1 MVMQRFSI
9 LILCLAGLLVHGA
22 GADNKDTLDSIRSKR
37 PPRKS
42 STPSRPAPSRPRTKV
57 PRATKPVAA
66 VPQPASPA
74 PLIVAPLGGTP
85 YRTLAAALKAAK
97 PGAKIRVR
105 SGIYAESLVLDRP
118 VEIVPD
124 QFDPGGIIVE
134 GVSGPA
140 LIVTASAATVQGLT
154 FRLRAD
160 VRADYCV
167 DVSNG
172 RFTLD
177 DCEVTSGTKAA
188 VAIRGMKTDAYVNR
202 CRIKGSMGD
211 GASMTDQAGATF
223 TDCELVDNASAG
235 MRVTTEAHPILQTCI
250 LRKNKAQGLYAGDGA
265 TPSLAQCDLLEN
277 AAEGLVVEKTA
288 RATLRGGNVRG
299 NAATGVLANE
309 KADLVM
315 EGVTLTANKVGVEV
329 HNSSVAILTACRMVG
344 HSQNGLAFRAQSRG
358 TVERTEISKCGWHGI
373 SLETGSDPIF
383 RNCSSRENNATAL
396 IVNDQSRGTFEDC
409 DFANGHDW
417 SCVNVLS
424 GSDPIMRRCKIR
436 DSARGGME
444 ISRGAKGLFEEVEV
458 FGNAWSGITLS
469 QKADPVLKGCTVRNN
484 QHWGFYV
491 YEDGRG
497 TLENCDVRANGRGSL
512 AFPTNTQPTI
522 RESRLQ

>member
-1 MVMQRFSI
+1 MQRFPAI
-9 LILCLAGLLVHGA
+9 ILCLAGLLVHAA
-22 GADNKDTLDSIRSKR
+22 GADNKDTLDSIRSK
-37 PPRKS
+37 PAPRKRS
-42 STPSRPAPSRPRTKV
+42 APSRPAPTPPRPRT
-57 PRATKPVAA
+57 RRTTKPVAA
-66 VPQPASPA
+66 APKPTTPAT
-74 PLIVAPLGGTP
+74 LVVAPLGGTP

-105 SGIYAESLVLDRP
+105 SGIYAESLILDRS

-124 QFDPGGIIVE
+124 RFDPGGIIVE
-134 GVSGPA
+134 GINGPA
-140 LIVTASAATVQGLT
+140 LTVTASAATVQGLT

-160 VRADYCV
+160 TRADHCV
-167 DVSNG
+167 EISNG

-188 VAIRGMKTDAYVNR
+188 VAIRGAKTDAYVNR
-202 CRIKGSMGD
+202 CRIKGSLGD
-211 GASMTDQAGATF
+211 GVSVTDQAGATF

-235 MRVTTEAHPILQTCI
+235 MRVTTKAHPILQTCI
-250 LRKNKAQGLYAGDGA
+250 LRKNKAQGLHASDGGA
-265 TPSLAQCDLLEN
+265 PSLAQCDLLEN
-277 AAEGLVVEKTA
+277 AAEGLVVEKAA

-299 NAATGVLANE
+299 NAGTGVLAND

-329 HNSSVAILTACRMVG
+329 HYSSVATLTACRMVG

-373 SLETGSDPIF
+373 SVDTGSDPIF

-396 IVNDQSRGTFEDC
+396 IVNDQGRGTFEDC

-417 SCVNVLS
+417 CCVDILN
-424 GSDPIMRRCKIR
+424 GSDPVLRRCKIR
-436 DSARGGME
+436 DSARGGLEMA
-444 ISRGAKGLFEEVEV
+444 RGAKGLLEAVEV
-458 FGNAWSGITLS
+458 YGNAWSGISLS

-491 YEDGRG
+491 YDDGRG